1 MQGNNNSHQNGKNGN
16 GKKYFETKDYGK
28 REERLRTPRRD
39 EPRASQLSP
48 DTPDTF
54 TGLFSIGKNGIGF
67 VNHRESGG
75 AIMVEPQHSQHALHR
90 DTVTVRVID
99 RAQGLG
105 EVVSIDR
112 RAKAGYAGILSE
124 RGDYVVCIPT
134 DMKDPEIRIEGAD
147 RAHLGQKCIASIS
160 RFEGDF
166 AYGKI
171 ASVLGNAGENNTE
184 MLAIALERGF
194 ASGFPE
200 DVIREAETL
209 KESGIAADEIAKR
222 RDIRDITTFTIDPI
236 DAKDFDDA
244 LSFRTLPDGNYEI
257 GVHIA
262 DVSHYLRPGI
272 ALDEEARRRTT
283 SVYLVDRCIPMLPEV
298 LSNDLCSL
306 RADEDKLTFSTI
318 FTINPKTG
326 DVLDTWYGRT
336 IMRSDKRFTY
346 EEAQEIMDKG
356 EGLFY
361 TELTE
366 LNRLAKI
373 YTADRFRDGALS
385 LDQDEVR
392 FVLDETGKPIRAMVK
407 QRIDTNKLIEEF
419 MLLANKYVAIRLSKK
434 NAAGIAVYRIH
445 DKPALDRMED
455 LVKFLKILG
464 YTVSMKDGIIPQ
476 HELQQIIAKAGTDDA
491 RDTIQSSIVRTM
503 AKAIY
508 STDNIGHYGL
518 AFSYYTHF
526 TSPIRRYPDVL
537 VHRLLQMT
545 LDEKKA
551 TQEEASDFIYMSR
564 YSSDRERDAQE
575 AERASIKY
583 KQVEYMS
590 ERVGQIFEGVVT
602 GLGKF
607 GAFVAERESKSEGM
621 IRLADLGQDFFSYI
635 EEQNCIKGRNTGE
648 TFRIGD
654 RLQILVKEASLEKRV
669 IDYARVLPT
678 TIATSQGTSVQ
689 R

>member
-1 MQGNNNSHQNGKNGN
+1 MQGKQNSHGNGYNGN
-16 GKKYFETKDYGK
+16 GKKYFETKDFGK
-28 REERLRTPRRD
+28 REQNRRLPRPD
-39 EPRASQLSP
+39 EARASQLT
-48 DTPDTF
+48 DATPDTF
-54 TGLFSIGKNGIGF
+54 SGLFSIGKNGIGF

-75 AIMVEPQHSQHALHR
+75 ALMVEPQHSMHALHR

-99 RAQGLG
+99 RKQGLG
-105 EVVSIDR
+105 EVISIDR
-112 RAKAGYAGILSE
+112 RAKTGYAGILAE
-124 RGDYVVCIPT
+124 RGDHLVCIPT

-147 RAHLGQKCIASIS
+147 RTNLGKKCIASIA

-166 AYGKI
+166 AYGTI
-171 ASVLGNAGENNTE
+171 ASVLGDAGENNAE

-200 DVIREAETL
+200 AVIREAEKL
-209 KESGIAADEIAKR
+209 KDEGLAADEIAKR
-222 RDIRDITTFTIDPI
+222 RDMRNITTFTIDPI

-244 LSFRTLPDGNYEI
+244 LSFQTLPDGNYEI

-262 DVSHYLRPGI
+262 DVSHYVRPGM
-272 ALDEEARRRTT
+272 ALDEEARSRTT

-306 RADEDKLTFSTI
+306 RADEDKFTFSTI

-326 DVLDTWYGRT
+326 EVIDTWYGRT
-336 IMRSDKRFTY
+336 VIKSNKRFTY

-356 EGLFY
+356 EGLYY

-373 YTADRFRDGALS
+373 YTEQRGRDGALWF
-385 LDQDEVR
+385 DQDEVR
-392 FVLDETGKPIRAMVK
+392 FVLDEAGKPIRIMIK

-434 NAAGIAVYRIH
+434 DAAGIAVYRIH

-455 LVKFLKILG
+455 LAKFLKTLG
-464 YTVSMKDGIIPQ
+464 YTVPMKDGVIPP
-476 HELQQIIAKAGTDDA
+476 HELQKIINDAATDDA
-491 RDTIQSSIVRTM
+491 RDTIQSSIIRTM

-545 LDEKKA
+545 LDGEKA
-551 TQEEASDFIYMSR
+551 TTEEASDFIHMSS

-590 ERVGQIFEGVVT
+590 ERVGQVFDGVVT
-602 GLGKF
+602 GVGKF
-607 GAFVAERESKSEGM
+607 GVFVAERESKSEGM
-621 IRLADLGQDFFSYI
+621 IRLADLGQDFYSHI
-635 EEQNCIKGRNTGE
+635 AEENCVKGRNTGE
-648 TFRIGD
+648 TFRIGSK
-654 RLQILVKEASLEKRV
+654 LKILVKEASLEKRV

-678 TIATSQGTSVQ
+678 PVNKKEEVAA
-689 R
+689 